1 MFATLT
7 LPAGN
12 DPAFPQRTPT
22 VRVRSADD
30 LRNALRQARA
40 HSLKLDGSGMDRV
53 LHLDAKRGMLE
64 LQAATPWTEL
74 ARYLAARKI
83 EIGAFARM
91 PGVPATVGEAVAQ
104 AAAGPD
110 GLPVSAHVAA
120 ITLFTP
126 EGELRRADRNAHRE
140 LFRLALGG
148 HGVIGVLYSVTLSIE
163 SLRASAAAA
172 AVPVELRIQEG
183 PATPAPECAI
193 ECLLPPAA
201 LDAYLNDVRL
211 LAGERRFALHG
222 ITVRRYQVETETCLR
237 WARRE
242 WAGVEVRFGTK
253 TTLGGTV
260 AGAEVRRALLNAA
273 LSHGG
278 SFPIRDLR
286 DATRQQLE
294 TCYPMVRAF
303 LADKRRG
310 DPAER
315 LQNAWYRGL
324 VTTMR
329 GEACAIRWA
338 RAD

>member
-7 LPAGN
+7 QPAGN
-12 DPAFPQRTPT
+12 DLTLLQPTPT

-30 LRNALRQARA
+30 LRNALRHARA
-40 HSLKLDGSGMDRV
+40 QSVRLDGSEMDRV
-53 LHLDAKRGMLE
+53 LHLDTKRGILE

-74 ARYLAARKI
+74 ARALASRKI
-83 EIGAFARM
+83 DISAFARM
-91 PGVPATVGEAVAQ
+91 AGAPATVGEAVAQ

-126 EGELRRADRNAHRE
+126 DGELRRADRNVHAE

-163 SLRASAAAA
+163 SLRRSAAAA
-172 AVPVELRIQEG
+172 AAPVELRIQEE
-183 PATPAPECAI
+183 PSATMPECVI

-201 LDAYLNDVRL
+201 LDAYLKDVRL
-211 LAGERRFALHG
+211 LIEERRVALLG
-222 ITVRRYQVETETCLR
+222 ITVRRYQAESETSLR
-237 WARRE
+237 WAACE
-242 WAGVEVRFGTK
+242 WAGVEIRFGGK
-253 TTLGGTV
+253 TTLGAAV
-260 AGAEVRRALLNAA
+260 AAAEIRRALLGAA
-273 LSHGG
+273 LAQGG

-286 DATRQQLE
+286 DATRRQIE
-294 TCYPMVRAF
+294 ACYPMIHAF

-315 LQNAWYRGL
+315 LHNAWYRAL
-324 VTTMR
+324 VATMR
-329 GEACAIRWA
+329 SESCQVRWGS
-338 RAD
+338 

>member
-1 MFATLT
+1 MYATLT

-12 DPAFPQRTPT
+12 DPTLPRRTPT

-30 LRNALRQARA
+30 LRNALRHARE

-64 LQAATPWTEL
+64 VQAATPWTEL

-83 EIGAFARM
+83 EIDAFARM
-91 PGVPATVGEAVAQ
+91 AGAPATVGEAVAQ

-110 GLPVSAHVAA
+110 GVPVPAHVAA

-126 EGELRRADRNAHRE
+126 DGELRRADRNAHRE
-140 LFRLALGG
+140 LFLLALGG

-163 SLRASAAAA
+163 SLRSSAAAA
-172 AVPVELRIQEG
+172 AAPVELRIQDG

-201 LDAYLNDVRL
+201 LDAYLNDVRVFS
-211 LAGERRFALHG
+211 AERRIALHG
-222 ITVRRYQVETETCLR
+222 ITVRRYQPESETSLR

-242 WAGVEVRFGTK
+242 WAGVELRFGTK
-253 TTLGGTV
+253 TTLGATV
-260 AGAEVRRALLNAA
+260 AAAEVRRALLAAA
-273 LSHGG
+273 LGHGG

-286 DATRQQLE
+286 DATRRQLE
-294 TCYPMVRAF
+294 SCYPMISAF

-324 VTTMR
+324 VATMR
-329 GEACAIRWA
+329 SEPCAIRWGNNG
-338 RAD
+338 